1 MSLGLSTSW
10 NALRYTDAKKLI
22 FEIKSLGF
30 QEIELSFNLTSAM
43 IEDIAGLVGDRQI
56 KVLSVHN
63 FCPIPEGIE
72 RNLALPDYYSLA
84 SLLEEERQTS
94 IRYTKRSIDT
104 ASRLGAK
111 AVVLHT
117 GRVEIP
123 DKTRDLI
130 ECHQM
135 GLKGTREFRQLQ
147 SQIIKEREENAK
159 PHFENTLKSL
169 DELNRYASKFKILLG
184 LETRF
189 YYREI
194 PNFEE
199 IGIILK
205 KFKDSS
211 LFYWHDTGHAQL
223 MENLRFIRHREF
235 LDAYA
240 KDLLGI
246 HLHDIIGCRDH
257 QAPAKGEF
265 NFNLLKPYLK
275 PDVIKIIEA
284 HPPATAQDLKES
296 KAFLENLFNGKA

>member
-1 MSLGLSTSW
+1 MAFGLSTSW
-10 NALRYTDAKKLI
+10 NALCYDDAKKLI

-43 IEDIAGLVGDRQI
+43 IDDIASLVGDRHI

-63 FCPIPEGIE
+63 FCPIPEAIE
-72 RNLALPDYYSLA
+72 RKLALPDCYSLA
-84 SLLEEERQTS
+84 SPQEEERQTS
-94 IRYTKRSIDT
+94 IKYTKRTIDT
-104 ASRLGAK
+104 ASRLNAK

-130 ECHQM
+130 ECYQK
-135 GLKGTREFRQLQ
+135 GLKGSGGFRQLQ
-147 SQIIKEREENAK
+147 SKIIKERKENAK
-159 PHFENTLKSL
+159 PYFENTLKSL
-169 DELNRYASKFKILLG
+169 DELNRYAQKLKILLG
-184 LETRF
+184 IENRF
-189 YYREI
+189 YYHEI

-205 KFKDSS
+205 EFKDSS

-223 MENLRFIRHREF
+223 MENLRFIRHKEF

-240 KDLLGI
+240 NDMLGI
-246 HLHDIIGCRDH
+246 HLHDIIGCQDH
-257 QAPAKGEF
+257 LAPSKGEF

-275 PDVIKIIEA
+275 PNIIKIIEA
-284 HPPATAQDLKES
+284 HLPATAQDLKES
-296 KAFLENLFNGKA
+296 KAFLEKLFNGKA